1 METNLNNVSNKVAK
15 TVQKGAEKG
24 KDAMNAVSREAQE
37 MRLQSYYD
45 SAKESAQ
52 DAIEAS
58 EDFVK
63 KYPLYT
69 VAGVAAIGL
78 IAGALIA
85 RSYRR

>member
-15 TVQKGAEKG
+15 TVQKGADKG
-24 KDAMNAVSREAQE
+24 KDALNAVSKEAQE
-37 MRLQSYYD
+37 MRLQSYFD

-63 KYPLYT
+63 KYPLYA
-69 VAGVAAIGL
+69 VAGVAAVGI
-78 IAGALIA
+78 IAGLLIA
-85 RSYRR
+85 RSSRR